1 MNIANEQK
9 HTGTLFIISAPSG
22 AGKTTLAKR
31 LVKLIPD
38 LVLSRSYTSRA
49 ARAEEQDGVDY
60 NFVSRQQFEDMITR
74 NLFLEWAEIFGELYG
89 TALINAERELAKG
102 RSALLVINVDGAR
115 QLTDRGY
122 KVVRIF
128 ILPPSLLDL
137 EIRMKHRSPDIQDE
151 DMNQRLET
159 AKREIMA
166 CREYEHIVVNDD
178 LDECVNE
185 LRTIVIGEKT
195 ELSPGAEDTEKILSR
210 FATELQNLDP
220 S

>member
-60 NFVSRQQFEDMITR
+60 NFVSRQQFEEMITR

-89 TALINAERELAKG
+89 TALIDAERELAKG

-166 CREYEHIVVNDD
+166 CREYEHIVVNVD

-185 LRTIVIGEKT
+185 LRTIAIGEKT
-195 ELSPGAEDTEKILSR
+195 ELSPGTEDTEKILSR

>member
-74 NLFLEWAEIFGELYG
+74 NLFLEWAEIFGAYN
-89 TALINAERELAKG
+89 T
-102 RSALLVINVDGAR
+102 V
-115 QLTDRGY
+115 
-122 KVVRIF
+122 
-128 ILPPSLLDL
+128 
-137 EIRMKHRSPDIQDE
+137 
-151 DMNQRLET
+151 
-159 AKREIMA
+159 
-166 CREYEHIVVNDD
+166 
-178 LDECVNE
+178 
-185 LRTIVIGEKT
+185 
-195 ELSPGAEDTEKILSR
+195 
-210 FATELQNLDP
+210 
-220 S
+220 